1 MFSTV
6 TNFCCKSW
14 GGFQNVLSVFLSFTL
29 VVFLSLGFSFFVI
42 RELLVVKT
50 VMCLSRAG
58 HLLEASSVFVGL
70 VGGRGREGGAGI
82 CTCLE
87 AFSLT
92 CFLIF
97 GRVRRE
103 AGRGTKTKF
112 AHGSVIVCSF

>member
-29 VVFLSLGFSFFVI
+29 VAFLSLGFSFFVI

-70 VGGRGREGGAGI
+70 VGGRGREGGAPNWNLHMSRGI
-82 CTCLE
+82 LIDM
-87 AFSLT
+87 FSH
-92 CFLIF
+92 FW
-97 GRVRRE
+97 
-103 AGRGTKTKF
+103 
-112 AHGSVIVCSF
+112 